1 MSGLQWSPFLSVLYS
16 RLVLELYKVLTLYLP
31 ELIHAECR
39 MAMLIRH
46 TRLNVTSIYPRI
58 NPAYVEL
65 ACEPAPAKPCR
76 LAQFSGAPR
85 GTGGISGNCRSPPVG
100 FIGPLIAIT
109 LGIVGLVLD
118 KYCIGIRVSNE
129 VYKQGSKYCRGRY
142 WEPAPSI
149 PGIFWS
155 TNEYRHDILQQP
167 EPAGGYNRTTNNCE
181 CIDCSILVFLDCFLS
196 VL

>member
-1 MSGLQWSPFLSVLYS
+1 
-16 RLVLELYKVLTLYLP
+16 
-31 ELIHAECR
+31 
-39 MAMLIRH
+39 MAMLIPH

-100 FIGPLIAIT
+100 FI
-109 LGIVGLVLD
+109 LGAGTID
-118 KYCIGIRVSNE
+118 TRH
-129 VYKQGSKYCRGRY
+129 
-142 WEPAPSI
+142 
-149 PGIFWS
+149 FWS
-155 TNEYRHDILQQP
+155 TNEYRNDILHQP

>member
-1 MSGLQWSPFLSVLYS
+1 
-16 RLVLELYKVLTLYLP
+16 
-31 ELIHAECR
+31 

-76 LAQFSGAPR
+76 LAQFFGAPR

-129 VYKQGSKYCRGRY
+129 VYKQGSSIVEADIGSWHHRY
-142 WEPAPSI
+142 PAFF
-149 PGIFWS
+149 G
-155 TNEYRHDILQQP
+155 
-167 EPAGGYNRTTNNCE
+167 
-181 CIDCSILVFLDCFLS
+181 
-196 VL
+196 

>member
-1 MSGLQWSPFLSVLYS
+1 
-16 RLVLELYKVLTLYLP
+16 
-31 ELIHAECR
+31 

-129 VYKQGSKYCRGRY
+129 VYSLTRDTVSIVEADIGNRHHRY
-142 WEPAPSI
+142 PAFFGAPMSTGMISCNSQSLPVGIIGPQITANASI
-149 PGIFWS
+149 VASWFYWIAF
-155 TNEYRHDILQQP
+155 
-167 EPAGGYNRTTNNCE
+167 
-181 CIDCSILVFLDCFLS
+181 
-196 VL
+196 